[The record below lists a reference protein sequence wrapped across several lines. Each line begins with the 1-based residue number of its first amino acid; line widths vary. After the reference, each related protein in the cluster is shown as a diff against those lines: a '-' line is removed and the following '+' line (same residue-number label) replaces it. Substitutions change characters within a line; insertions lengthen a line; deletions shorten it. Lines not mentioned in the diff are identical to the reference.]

1 MSRNAQGNGSIR
13 KRSNGTWEARYTV
26 GRDMKTGKQIQKS
39 VYGKTQQ
46 EVRKKLSQITNDIDN
61 GVFTEPS
68 KITVAEWLDIFLA
81 EYNGNVKESTQKSYE
96 IYCTNH
102 LKPLLGQIKLNAL
115 TTPMI
120 QKAYNDILAGET
132 SSSPIKAKTL
142 KNCHGVLHKA
152 LNIAQKVGYIRYN
165 PSDSVILPRAE
176 RPVIKPLSD
185 EDIARF
191 INEIQGHKY
200 EDLFIVT
207 LFTGM
212 RQGEILG
219 LTWDCVDL
227 DKHTITINKQLI
239 KEKEKNG
246 KYKFASLKNDKCRTE
261 QVPET
266 ICAILSKLRKQPN
279 ANNEMNLVFVDEN
292 GEHLVHQTVLKNYKA
307 VAKKIGIP
315 SSRFHDL
322 RHTFAVLSLQN
333 GDSIKTVQ
341 ENLGHAT
348 ASFTMQTYAHVSDRM
363 KKESADRMEA
373 YIAGIGKLLLAKEL

>member
-1 MSRNAQGNGSIR
+1 
-13 KRSNGTWEARYTV
+13 
-26 GRDMKTGKQIQKS
+26 
-39 VYGKTQQ
+39 
-46 EVRKKLSQITNDIDN
+46 
-61 GVFTEPS
+61 
-68 KITVAEWLDIFLA
+68 
-81 EYNGNVKESTQKSYE
+81 
-96 IYCTNH
+96 
-102 LKPLLGQIKLNAL
+102 
-115 TTPMI
+115 MI

-132 SSSPIKAKTL
+132 SRKPLKPKSL

-152 LNIAQKVGYIRYN
+152 LSIAQKVGYIRYN

-176 RPVIKPLSD
+176 RPIIKPLSD
-185 EDIARF
+185 DDIARF

-200 EDLFIVT
+200 EDLFKVT

-212 RQGEILG
+212 REGEVLG

-227 DKHTITINKQLI
+227 ENHVISVEKQLI
-239 KEKEKNG
+239 LEKEKG
-246 KYKFASLKNDKCRTE
+246 GSYKFAPLKNDKCRAV
-261 QVPET
+261 QIPQT
-266 ICAILSKLRKQPN
+266 ICDIFSRLKQEPN
-279 ANNEMNLVFVDEN
+279 AHNPMNLVFVDEN
-292 GEHLVHQTVLKNYKA
+292 GKHLIHKTVLANYKS

-363 KKESADRMEA
+363 KKESADKMEA
-373 YIAGIGKLLLAKEL
+373 YIAGIGKPPLAKEL

>member
-68 KITVAEWLDIFLA
+68 KITVTEWLDIFLD

-102 LKPLLGQIKLNAL
+102 LKPLLGRIKLNAL

-152 LNIAQKVGYIRYN
+152 LSIAQKVGYIRYN
-165 PSDSVILPRAE
+165 PSDSVILPKVE
-176 RPVIKPLSD
+176 KPSIVPLSD
-185 EDIARF
+185 EDITSLLQ
-191 INEIQGHKY
+191 EIKGHKY

-219 LTWDCVDL
+219 LT
-227 DKHTITINKQLI
+227 
-239 KEKEKNG
+239 
-246 KYKFASLKNDKCRTE
+246 
-261 QVPET
+261 
-266 ICAILSKLRKQPN
+266 
-279 ANNEMNLVFVDEN
+279 
-292 GEHLVHQTVLKNYKA
+292 
-307 VAKKIGIP
+307 
-315 SSRFHDL
+315 
-322 RHTFAVLSLQN
+322 
-333 GDSIKTVQ
+333 
-341 ENLGHAT
+341 
-348 ASFTMQTYAHVSDRM
+348 
-363 KKESADRMEA
+363 
-373 YIAGIGKLLLAKEL
+373 